1 MNKKTAYFYKE
12 RERQTKLLG
21 TDLFDGATGGGYC
34 MTDEGRKPFDFI
46 LKPEDSVLN
55 LYPSIREDVLQY
67 FERYDIAWWRQ
78 YEDRYFPTGQAHS
91 SQINCLNHLFAIRKD
106 EDAVL
111 QMIKPVGEA
120 AGIHFDK
127 ILPSFIDTH
136 EAYFDSA
143 ANKAVSNSNFISFE
157 FVCHNIDL
165 IDESHEKR
173 GANCTSVDA
182 FVYAQAGKEKW
193 LIPIEWKYLEAYDHQ
208 FETNSYARYIRMPG
222 ERSRLS
228 SWGDLYK
235 VDPFYEL
242 GRQTLLME
250 RLIEKKPLVGKI
262 SKKYPQHP
270 LAADN
275 FLHIVVIPEGNTEMR
290 ADAVTFKES
299 LREDHR
305 EYFQIVSPDIL
316 MSPLEPKYPELIN
329 YLRRRYW

>member
-127 ILPSFIDTH
+127 ILPSLSTLTKLILTVPPIRPFQT
-136 EAYFDSA
+136 
-143 ANKAVSNSNFISFE
+143 VISSRSS
-157 FVCHNIDL
+157 L
-165 IDESHEKR
+165 Y
-173 GANCTSVDA
+173 ATTS
-182 FVYAQAGKEKW
+182 
-193 LIPIEWKYLEAYDHQ
+193 
-208 FETNSYARYIRMPG
+208 T
-222 ERSRLS
+222 
-228 SWGDLYK
+228 
-235 VDPFYEL
+235 
-242 GRQTLLME
+242 
-250 RLIEKKPLVGKI
+250 
-262 SKKYPQHP
+262 
-270 LAADN
+270 
-275 FLHIVVIPEGNTEMR
+275 
-290 ADAVTFKES
+290 
-299 LREDHR
+299 
-305 EYFQIVSPDIL
+305 
-316 MSPLEPKYPELIN
+316 
-329 YLRRRYW
+329 